1 MNKGEESEMCRY
13 FIHNYQMAAKVV
25 HTRNN
30 GGQNSLNGTFHRH
43 IFSLVSPLSIILDH
57 KL

>member
-1 MNKGEESEMCRY
+1 MNKGEESEMCKY

-30 GGQNSLNGTFHRH
+30 GGQNSLNGTCH
-43 IFSLVSPLSIILDH
+43 
-57 KL
+57 